1 METAAAVQSN
11 RPPQPFFC
19 AENRPSPPN
28 SRGKAAAVC
37 FRRSPDL
44 CLERL
49 TCLPSRNAPMTGFH
63 QRQAVSTL
71 TVPAAWG
78 LAPRSLVQPDS
89 LNAPSGHGNINEI
102 VPGNNAKMAIAC
114 STNGQNIAMTIP
126 KQHSDETVG
135 LPTRASSKICPAFS
149 GCPNDWLSP
158 TDRFLNAHGIGQCGA
173 SRTL

>member
-1 METAAAVQSN
+1 MRWQRLRNISRFWNCTDGEKDPLS
-11 RPPQPFFC
+11 
-19 AENRPSPPN
+19 AEDDLFRDSK
-28 SRGKAAAVC
+28 G

-102 VPGNNAKMAIAC
+102 ISGNNAKRVIAC
-114 STNGQNIAMTIP
+114 FTNGQNIAMTIP

-173 SRTL
+173 SRSL